1 MVGSGVLRRTLC
13 IAAVKT
19 RPGASARP
27 FVDATGVIQHMSCPS
42 TTQESKVSDT
52 LLEPP
57 ASCPYIRGLSPL
69 GHRQIEAKRGVNGN
83 VTGGRP
89 SWRLG
94 HHLECSA

>member
-1 MVGSGVLRRTLC
+1 MVDSGVLRRTLC

-52 LLEPP
+52 LL
-57 ASCPYIRGLSPL
+57 
-69 GHRQIEAKRGVNGN
+69 
-83 VTGGRP
+83 
-89 SWRLG
+89 
-94 HHLECSA
+94 